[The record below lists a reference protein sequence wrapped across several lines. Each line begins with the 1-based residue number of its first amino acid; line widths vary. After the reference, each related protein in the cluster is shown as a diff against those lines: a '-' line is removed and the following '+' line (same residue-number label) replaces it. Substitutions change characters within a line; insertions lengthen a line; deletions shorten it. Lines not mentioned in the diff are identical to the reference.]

1 MNELE
6 LYKGNRIT
14 LMACSSCNAKCSD
27 CYIGYTGNRTPDDL
41 YNIAYLLM
49 NDGKHVRIDGAEVL
63 TNLDYLKTLKLV
75 GQNWIMTNGF
85 RIYSE
90 PDIIDLL
97 RDNNIDT
104 VYMSYHYGIQEDINS
119 ISLTIV
125 EDVIKLLNKNNFN
138 IYLNCTLTN
147 RNYKDIKYI
156 AEKTYQLGAKGV
168 GFNKIFQQGKA
179 KNIENLD
186 LTKEQLKE
194 FFEDLNYLRNHH
206 DKNEFYITRGGSLGH
221 DTFKGK
227 DNLRCNAGNNHVMI
241 TPDSKV
247 YGCNAICRP
256 GYEIGEFINNKVY
269 LYKKFYHDESV
280 CLAELLGYL
289 NEDNMDNLTYDKY
302 PVLVKKYS
310 NKK

>member
-125 EDVIKLLNKNNFN
+125 
-138 IYLNCTLTN
+138 
-147 RNYKDIKYI
+147 
-156 AEKTYQLGAKGV
+156 
-168 GFNKIFQQGKA
+168 
-179 KNIENLD
+179 
-186 LTKEQLKE
+186 
-194 FFEDLNYLRNHH
+194 
-206 DKNEFYITRGGSLGH
+206 
-221 DTFKGK
+221 
-227 DNLRCNAGNNHVMI
+227 
-241 TPDSKV
+241 
-247 YGCNAICRP
+247 
-256 GYEIGEFINNKVY
+256 
-269 LYKKFYHDESV
+269 
-280 CLAELLGYL
+280 
-289 NEDNMDNLTYDKY
+289 
-302 PVLVKKYS
+302 
-310 NKK
+310 